1 MNLRYHTL
9 LALVAVSAPTLLA
22 QSASEHVALGDS
34 AQTAF
39 HPSEALK
46 HYEAAIALE
55 PRNADALTRASR
67 SAVDVGESEAS
78 AARKKEL
85 FTLGASY
92 ARRAVDAN
100 PNVAEAHFALARALG
115 RAALSV
121 GVRDRVHYGVEV
133 RDEALAALRID
144 PNHPGALHVLGMW
157 NAEVMRLNGFERFV
171 AQNVLG
177 GKIMSQA
184 NWKDA
189 VSNLERAVEIDPD
202 RLSHHLDLAKIY
214 ADVGEKAKARQQYE
228 WVTGASRQ
236 TDANDPLYKRQAQE
250 GLARLK

>member
-1 MNLRYHTL
+1 MTLPYRTL
-9 LALVAVSAPTLLA
+9 LVFLALSARPVLA
-22 QSASEHVALGDS
+22 QNAEEHVVLGDS
-34 AQTAF
+34 AQAAF
-39 HPSEALK
+39 HSAEALK
-46 HYEAAIALE
+46 HFEAAIALE
-55 PRNADALTRASR
+55 PRNADALTKASR
-67 SAVDVGESEAS
+67 SAVDVGESESS
-78 AARKKEL
+78 AAQKKEF

-100 PNVAEAHFALARALG
+100 PNDAEAHFALARALG

-133 RDEALAALRID
+133 RDQALAALRIA
-144 PNHPGALHVLGMW
+144 PSHPGALHVLGMW
-157 NAEVMRLNGFERFV
+157 NAEIMRLNGLQRFV

-189 VSNLERAVEIDPD
+189 VSNLERAVEVDPD

-214 ADVGEKAKARQQYE
+214 ADVGDKAKARQQYE
-228 WVTGASRQ
+228 WVIGASRQ
-236 TDANDPLYKRQAQE
+236 TDVNDPLYKRQAQE